1 MIGRSPSFR
10 VWSGNGAS
18 LKTLPHRCAVMN
30 QSTVQV
36 PPLKIQGIKTKAIPF
51 IRDSIVWRES
61 GRWIEPFLGSAVV
74 PLNIQPERALLGDT
88 NPHIIRF
95 YRALQKGDVT
105 PDTVRIFLERE
116 GDHLLHDGE
125 KHYYRIRARFNERHD
140 PHDFLFLNRS
150 CFNGLMRFNSRG
162 YFNTPFCRKAER
174 FRPAYITKI
183 SNQVQKAASTIM
195 GKSWEFVCSDWR
207 NLLSEANNKDFVYCD
222 PPYAG
227 RFTGYFNSWSNEN
240 ASDLESVLKS
250 LPCPFIYSMWSENK
264 YRKNTHLHSEFS
276 DYTIKTFSHFYHLG
290 STENLRNGMT
300 EALVVG

>member
-1 MIGRSPSFR
+1 MSQTI
-10 VWSGNGAS
+10 
-18 LKTLPHRCAVMN
+18 
-30 QSTVQV
+30 VQV

-51 IRDSIVWRES
+51 IRESIVWREP

-74 PLNIQPERALLGDT
+74 PFNIKPDRALLGDT

-95 YRALQKGDVT
+95 YQAIQKGDIT
-105 PDTVRIFLERE
+105 PDTVRVFLERE
-116 GDHLLHDGE
+116 GDHLLCDGE
-125 KHYYRIRARFNERHD
+125 KHYYRIRTRFNEKHD

-150 CFNGLMRFNSRG
+150 CFNGMMRFNG
-162 YFNTPFCRKAER
+162 QGHFNTPFCRKPNR

-183 SNQVQKAASTIM
+183 SNQVQKAASAII
-195 GKSWEFVCSDWR
+195 GNSWEFVCSDWH
-207 NLLSEANNKDFVYCD
+207 NLLSEANSKDFVYCD
-222 PPYAG
+222 PPYAE

-240 ASDLESVLKS
+240 ASALESALKS

-264 YRKNTHLHSEFS
+264 YRKNTHLHNAFS